1 MRQARY
7 CSRFSTAPLRKRWLS
22 PWGIRTWQVIF
33 PTPKITFAH
42 FRTRPCRKWPRSRP
56 CLGRFRFAAICRSRF
71 PMSRSAA
78 PDSSV
83 RRRLPKEDPAMRK
96 TRFDFLFAF
105 LFALSTGAI
114 LLLSACSL
122 NVKKEQNGEDKQ
134 VDIQT
139 PMGGIHVSKGAS
151 PEDVGIAIYP
161 GARLKQKDSD
171 GDDKSANVNISGFGY
186 GLKVVALQYESND
199 SPSKV
204 VDYYKDQLKRYGK
217 VLVCHTSHMDVDADL
232 KDQDE
237 NHGSHELSCEGK
249 SGVTV
254 ELKVGT
260 KENQHIVA
268 VEPAGTGSSFSLVDL
283 RTHGK
288 DADI

>member
-1 MRQARY
+1 
-7 CSRFSTAPLRKRWLS
+7 
-22 PWGIRTWQVIF
+22 
-33 PTPKITFAH
+33 
-42 FRTRPCRKWPRSRP
+42 
-56 CLGRFRFAAICRSRF
+56 
-71 PMSRSAA
+71 
-78 PDSSV
+78 
-83 RRRLPKEDPAMRK
+83 MRK

-114 LLLSACSL
+114 ILLSACSM

-139 PMGGIHVSKGAS
+139 PVGGIHVSKGAN
-151 PEDVGIAIYP
+151 PEDVGVAIYP

-186 GLKVVALQYESND
+186 GLKVVALEYESSD
-199 SPSKV
+199 SPAKV
-204 VDYYKDQLKRYGK
+204 VDYYKDQLKKYGK
-217 VLVCHTSHMDVDADL
+217 VLVCHTSHMDVDTDI
-232 KDQDE
+232 KDQE
-237 NHGSHELSCEGK
+237 HGTHELTCEGR

-254 ELKVGT
+254 ELKVGS

-268 VEPAGTGSSFSLVDL
+268 VEPDGKGSSFSLVYV

-288 DADI
+288 QADI